1 MHLIV
6 AIIAAAMVWAASAAS
21 AAAATSGATF
31 KLMPHRAIY
40 GVSLDSA
47 KSGSGIA
54 AVTGEML
61 ADWSETCAGW
71 SLDHRSR
78 LDVTYAPGRATRLTV
93 LVATWESRDGLDYRF
108 NISNSANGKVTQ
120 RIEGRATL
128 TTAGRSGQVI
138 YDLPAGRVDELP
150 AGTVFPTTHSVR
162 ILEAAHE
169 APALVAMPVFDGM
182 TLEGTFTISAFL
194 GRVMAPAQEL
204 SGPLAALEGRR
215 SWPLRMA
222 FFPVAGRAAEPSHEI
237 GMMMYDNGVGE
248 DLLLEFG
255 DFTVRAR
262 LIRLEMKKRPSC
274 GA

>member
-1 MHLIV
+1 MHVII
-6 AIIAAAMVWAASAAS
+6 AIIAAATVSVATAASA
-21 AAAATSGATF
+21 ATF

-47 KSGSGIA
+47 RSGSGIA

-61 ADWSETCAGW
+61 ADWSEACAGW
-71 SLDHRSR
+71 SLDHRSP
-78 LDVTYAPGRATRLTV
+78 LDVTHAPGRTIRLTV
-93 LVATWESRDGLDYRF
+93 SVATWESRDGLDYRF
-108 NISNSANGKVTQ
+108 NISNSANGSVTE
-120 RIEGRATL
+120 RIEGSATL
-128 TTAGRSGQVI
+128 FAAGRSGQVI
-138 YDLPAGRVDELP
+138 YDVPAGRVDELP
-150 AGTVFPTTHSVR
+150 ASTVFPTTHSVR
-162 ILEAAHE
+162 ILEAAHK
-169 APALVAMPVFDGM
+169 APTLVAIPVFDGI

-194 GRVMAPAQEL
+194 GRGMAPARE
-204 SGPLAALEGRR
+204 SPNSLAALEGRQ

-222 FFPVAGRAAEPSHEI
+222 FFPVAGHAAEPSHEI

-262 LIRLEMKKRPSC
+262 LIRLEMKERPSC